1 MADALRALVDAVGLQ
16 VAYSDELEAD
26 PDSAWTHH
34 FPTARSG
41 HLWIATQSGSIW
53 VGRGDET
60 ELLQRGSA
68 ALIAPGAPAWV
79 GTSSAHDPP
88 PRVSDTD
95 AFFGLP
101 FHKSGV
107 HHGSARFGPLASEA
121 LPLPDFVSTIEHPV
135 ADVDVALTL
144 QHLSEQAAHRWP
156 GPQQDALARMLVVTL
171 VAAWRPPVLRDNSL
185 TRCINAIAEPGP
197 PPTVPELA
205 ALANI
210 SDRTLRRRFSAETGL
225 PPDAFVRWFR
235 TLAARGA
242 LLNGDD
248 PTAVA
253 SRYGYPS
260 TRAMRRTLTRVEQTV
275 TRLPSPDERSRIL
288 R

>member
-1 MADALRALVDAVGLQ
+1 MADALRALVDAVGLD
-16 VAYSDELEAD
+16 VAYCAELEAD

-107 HHGSARFGPLASEA
+107 HHGSAKFGPLASEA
-121 LPLPDFVSTIEHPV
+121 LPIPDFVSTIEHPV

-144 QHLSEQAAHRWP
+144 QHMSEQAEHRWP

-185 TRCINAIAEPGP
+185 TRCINAMAEPGRL
-197 PPTVPELA
+197 PTVPELA
-205 ALANI
+205 ALANV
-210 SDRTLRRRFSAETGL
+210 SPSTLLRRFRAQTGLTPDEFSRWLRTLEVRTALRLGAEPTDAARRFGFRSAKAL
-225 PPDAFVRWFR
+225 RR
-235 TLAARGA
+235 TLARVDASA
-242 LLNGDD
+242 DD
-248 PTAVA
+248 IV
-253 SRYGYPS
+253 
-260 TRAMRRTLTRVEQTV
+260 RAGPGLWIR
-275 TRLPSPDERSRIL
+275 
-288 R
+288 